1 MAFSSNAT
9 KSMPEDEPRAGHV
22 GSLRMTPSGESFA
35 LEPTLHRW
43 VVGSSESCDIV
54 IDVAYVSS
62 VHCVIERQP
71 RGMLVVRDRGS
82 RNGTRVDGT
91 PIEACA
97 LRVGSYLAIG
107 RTTLVAVSSA
117 TEVHRSALESMR
129 GTDATFRRTV
139 DNALKAAQSDC
150 NVLVVGETGTGKD
163 LLARVIHETSR
174 RHARNFVAV
183 NCGAIPR
190 ELVAA
195 ELFGHERGAFTS
207 AHAERDGYFV
217 EADGGTLFLDEIG
230 ELPLELQPNLLRA
243 LEGHKVR
250 RVGSMVE
257 RTVDVRIVAATNRLD
272 GLGSD
277 TSRLRLDLYHRVA
290 AVVLALPPMRERM
303 SDLHVLV
310 DAMLDDFAAE
320 HGPKHVTDDAWR
332 ALASYA
338 WPGNVRELRH
348 AVARAVALG
357 GNELGPRDFF
367 PDSGFG
373 RRLASMAGCSEGDDP
388 LAPYQAMLR
397 TTMEQA
403 LATHGSIRAAANHL
417 GMAKST
423 FADKAKAWGLQPRRK
438 QRQQR

>member
-9 KSMPEDEPRAGHV
+9 KSMPEDEPRAGLV
-22 GSLRMTPSGESFA
+22 GSLRLTSGGGSFV

-43 VVGSSESCDIV
+43 IVGSNASCDIV
-54 IDVAYVSS
+54 IDDAYVSS

-71 RGMLVVRDRGS
+71 RGMLIVRDRAS

-107 RTTLVAVSSA
+107 RTTLVAVSA
-117 TEVHRSALESMR
+117 AAEVERSALEAMR
-129 GTDATFRRTV
+129 GSDPTFRKTV
-139 DNALKAAQSDC
+139 DNALKAAQTDC

-174 RHARNFVAV
+174 RHARSFVAV

-195 ELFGHERGAFTS
+195 ELFGHERGAFTG

-243 LEGHKVR
+243 LEATAVR
-250 RVGSMVE
+250 RVGGMVE

-277 TSRLRLDLYHRVA
+277 TSRLRLDLYHR
-290 AVVLALPPMRERM
+290 LA
-303 SDLHVLV
+303 D
-310 DAMLDDFAAE
+310 
-320 HGPKHVTDDAWR
+320 
-332 ALASYA
+332 
-338 WPGNVRELRH
+338 
-348 AVARAVALG
+348 G
-357 GNELGPRDFF
+357 G
-367 PDSGFG
+367 
-373 RRLASMAGCSEGDDP
+373 A
-388 LAPYQAMLR
+388 
-397 TTMEQA
+397 
-403 LATHGSIRAAANHL
+403 RAAAAARADERPARSRRRDAR
-417 GMAKST
+417 GASSAST
-423 FADKAKAWGLQPRRK
+423 APST
-438 QRQQR
+438 